1 MKKKLTINT
10 LALGNLKQRRK
21 QYTIMIIGIIL
32 AMVFSSSI
40 VFFMFSATETANEER
55 AQQRGRQ
62 SGVVYSEQLGEKEYQ
77 QAVDKGLIN
86 DFGFAH
92 TIGYAY
98 TDNNEKRQG
107 ASVSWLDDKA
117 KELSYQ
123 IVNEGAMP
131 ANENEIAAE
140 KSALLRLGYK
150 DAKIG
155 DTITLLLDVQNGE
168 DYLKTVKKEYK
179 LVGILADKKSNI
191 EYRYSEL
198 DDYDTLIPA
207 FYVAENTQTE
217 IGGKEKLTAYIDADF
232 SNYDDEEKFYN
243 YVNSITSE
251 YQNNSTNHSAQIF
264 GSFDDLFSGG
274 DYFFFVILVLVFASC
289 VTIVNAFNTNL
300 KERKKQIGMLRAV
313 GTTKR
318 QVIKIF
324 GREAFI
330 ITLICVPVS
339 IALSYLIVRILISI
353 ISDNAVMTKS
363 IIALPVAA
371 VFNIIVVMLAALIP
385 LFIASR
391 ISPMQAIRNVS
402 NARKVKTK
410 KIKTKTQFDAPS
422 HIAKRNLKF
431 YNGSRT
437 AVSIMLAATIIF
449 SCFGFSSISLV
460 KEDIRSI
467 PYDYSLS
474 AYNSTG
480 ITETDKQ
487 DIAAM
492 PYFTKVTGEKRID
505 VVLEYPKVD
514 DFFRV
519 INSNAFD
526 SQDDRM
532 PSSTE
537 ELIDNIKNKPTNR
550 YYNERKAD
558 LGISNEYIDTN
569 IVTVEQDCLEKLN
582 DVAYDGKAD
591 LSKLDSGEEIILV
604 VPKKAEV
611 LGYIYHNGM
620 GVYTNC
626 DDEIGKKV
634 FRYTSILTAE
644 SDFKAGDTITV
655 DIPQDNYDEKTD
667 TYSISIENGKQVK
680 IGAIISTND
689 ADDFNVGVC
698 NDLCIVTSK
707 KGMESFKKGVNYER
721 LNIYTDLKIDD
732 EKEEEINKE
741 LEVYSQKYDGY
752 IDSNYAYNQFQL
764 KQYYLLL
771 AAMISII
778 IISFVICASVINN
791 SISARIRENKR
802 VIGTLRAVGADQGDL
817 VKSYIIQ
824 MLSMFSW
831 GTGVGFGVS
840 IIGYFISKIIRSY
853 YSSDMGTDISFNPWI
868 TIGMTM
874 LLFIVCSLNLWSKV
888 RKEMK
893 NSIVENIREL

>member
-40 VFFMFSATETANEER
+40 VFFMFSATETSNEER
-55 AQQRGRQ
+55 ARERGKQ
-62 SGVVYSEQLGEKEYQ
+62 SSIISAEQLGEKEYQ
-77 QAVDKGLIN
+77 QAVDKELIN

-117 KELSYQ
+117 TDISYQ
-123 IVNEGAMP
+123 IISEGTLP
-131 ANENEIAAE
+131 AKENEIAAE

-150 DAKIG
+150 DVKIG
-155 DTITLLLDVQNGE
+155 DTITLLLDVQNG
-168 DYLKTVKKEYK
+168 DGYLKTVKKEYK

-191 EYRYSEL
+191 EYRSSEI
-198 DDYDTLIPA
+198 DDFDTLIPA
-207 FYVAENTQTE
+207 FFVADNTQTE
-217 IGGKEKLTAYIDADF
+217 LGGKEKLTAYIDADF
-232 SNYDDEEKFYN
+232 SSGRDEEEFYN
-243 YVNSITSE
+243 YVNQITE
-251 YQNNSTNHSAQIF
+251 NYQENGTNYSTHIM
-264 GSFDDLFSGG
+264 GTFDDLFPGG

-289 VTIVNAFNTNL
+289 VAIINAFNTNL
-300 KERKKQIGMLRAV
+300 KERKEQIGMLRAV
-313 GTTKR
+313 GTTRR
-318 QVIKIF
+318 QIIKIF

-330 ITLICVPVS
+330 ITLICVPIS
-339 IALSYLIVRILISI
+339 IALSYLIVRILISV

-363 IIALPVAA
+363 IWALPFAA
-371 VFNIIVVMLAALIP
+371 VINVIVVMLAALIP

-391 ISPMQAIRNVS
+391 ITPMQAIRNIS
-402 NARKVKTK
+402 NARKVKSK
-410 KIKTKTQFDAPS
+410 KIKTKKQFDAPS

-431 YNGSRT
+431 YNGSRAT
-437 AVSIMLAATIIF
+437 VSIMLSATIIF
-449 SCFGFSSISLV
+449 SCFGFSAISIV
-460 KEDIRSI
+460 KDDIRYM
-467 PYDYSLS
+467 PYDYWLDT
-474 AYNSTG
+474 AHSTG
-480 ITETDKQ
+480 ITEIDKQ
-487 DIAAM
+487 NIASM
-492 PYFTKVTGEKRID
+492 PYFSEVTGRKRLD

-558 LGISNEYIDTN
+558 LGIGNEYFDTN
-569 IVTVEQDCLEKLN
+569 MVAVEQKFLEKLN
-582 DVAYDGKAD
+582 DVAYDGKVD
-591 LSKLDSGEEIILV
+591 MTKLDSGEEVFLV
-604 VPKKAEV
+604 APKKAEV

-620 GVYTNC
+620 GIFTNC
-626 DDEIGKKV
+626 DNEVGKKQV
-634 FRYTSILTAE
+634 RYNSILTAE
-644 SDFKAGDTITV
+644 SNYKAGDTITV
-655 DIPQDNYDEKTD
+655 DITQLNHNEKND
-667 TYSISIENGKQVK
+667 TYSYSIENSKEFK
-680 IGAIISTND
+680 IGAIISPND
-689 ADDFNVGVC
+689 AADLYVGAY

-707 KGMESFKKGVNYER
+707 KGLESFKKGVNYES
-721 LNIYTDLKIDD
+721 LYLYTDLNIDD
-732 EKEEEINKE
+732 EKDEEIKKE

-752 IDSNYAYNQFQL
+752 VDSNYSYNRFQL
-764 KQYYLLL
+764 RQYYSLL

-802 VIGTLRAVGADQGDL
+802 VIGTLRAVGADQRDL

-831 GTGVGFGVS
+831 GIGIGFGVYL
-840 IIGYFISKIIRSY
+840 IGFFISKIIEKY
-853 YSSDMGTDISFNPWI
+853 YSSSGTILTFNPWV
-868 TIGMTM
+868 TIAMTI
-874 LLFIVCSLNLWSKV
+874 LLFAVCSINLWSKV

>member
-1 MKKKLTINT
+1 MKKKLTVNT

-40 VFFMFSATETANEER
+40 VFFMFSAAETSNEER
-55 AQQRGRQ
+55 ARERGKQ
-62 SGVVYSEQLGEKEYQ
+62 SSIISAEQLGEKEYQ
-77 QAVDKGLIN
+77 QAVDKNLIK

-98 TDNNEKRQG
+98 ADKDEKRLG

-123 IVNEGAMP
+123 IVNEGTLP
-131 ANENEIAAE
+131 TKENEIAAE
-140 KSALLRLGYK
+140 KSALLRIGYK
-150 DAKIG
+150 DVKIG
-155 DTITLLLDVQNGE
+155 DTITLMLDVQNGE

-191 EYRYSEL
+191 EYRSIDP
-198 DDYDTLIPA
+198 DDFDTLIPA

-232 SNYDDEEKFYN
+232 SNYDDEEKFFN

-264 GSFDDLFSGG
+264 GSFEDLFSGG

-289 VTIVNAFNTNL
+289 VAIVNAFNTNL
-300 KERKKQIGMLRAV
+300 KERKKQIGLLRAV
-313 GTTKR
+313 GTTRR
-318 QVIKIF
+318 QIIKIF

-330 ITLICVPVS
+330 IALICVPVS
-339 IALSYLIVRILISI
+339 VALSYAIVRILLSV
-353 ISDNAVMTKS
+353 ISDNAIMTKS
-363 IIALPVAA
+363 IWALPFAA
-371 VFNIIVVMLAALIP
+371 VINIVVVMVAALIP

-410 KIKTKTQFDAPS
+410 KIKTKMQYDAPS

-431 YNGSRT
+431 YSSSRI
-437 AVSIMLAATIIF
+437 AVSIMLAATIIL

-460 KEDIRSI
+460 KEDIRSM
-467 PYDYSLS
+467 PYDYWLDT
-474 AYNSTG
+474 ANSTG
-480 ITETDKQ
+480 ITEADKQ
-487 DIAAM
+487 NITAM
-492 PYFTKVTGEKRID
+492 PYFSKVTGKKRID
-505 VVLEYPKVD
+505 VALEYPKVD

-526 SQDDRM
+526 SQNDRM

-537 ELIDNIKNKPTNR
+537 ELADNIKNKPTNR

-558 LGISNEYIDTN
+558 LGIGNEYFDTN
-569 IVTVEQDCLEKLN
+569 MVAVEQEFIEKLN

-604 VPKKAEV
+604 APKKAEI

-620 GVYTNC
+620 GVYSQC
-626 DDEIGKKV
+626 DNDVGKKQ
-634 FRYTSILTAE
+634 FRYSSILTAE
-644 SDFKAGDTITV
+644 SDYKAGDTITV
-655 DIPQDNYDEKTD
+655 DIPQLNHNEKND
-667 TYSISIENGKQVK
+667 TYSYSIENSKEFK
-680 IGAIISTND
+680 IGAIISPND
-689 ADDFNVGVC
+689 ADDLNVGAY

-707 KGMESFKKGVNYER
+707 KGLESFKKGVNYES
-721 LNIYTDLKIDD
+721 LYLYTDLKIDD
-732 EKEEEINKE
+732 EKDEEIKKE

-752 IDSNYAYNQFQL
+752 IDSNYSYNQFQL
-764 KQYYLLL
+764 RQYYSLL

-802 VIGTLRAVGADQGDL
+802 VIGTLRAVGADQNDL

-831 GTGVGFGVS
+831 GIGIGFGVYL
-840 IIGYFISKIIRSY
+840 IGFLISKIIEPY
-853 YSSDMGTDISFNPWI
+853 YSSSGTALTFNPWI
-868 TIGMTM
+868 TIAMTI
-874 LLFIVCSLNLWSKV
+874 LLFVVCSINLWSKV
-888 RKEMK
+888 RREMK

>member
-32 AMVFSSSI
+32 SMVFSSSI
-40 VFFMFSATETANEER
+40 VFFMFSATETSNEER
-55 AQQRGRQ
+55 AQQRGKQ
-62 SGVVYSEQLGEKEYQ
+62 SSIIYSEQLGEKEYQ
-77 QAVDKGLIN
+77 GAVDKELIS

-98 TDNNEKRQG
+98 TDKNEKRLG
-107 ASVSWLDDKA
+107 ASVCWLDDKA
-117 KELSYQ
+117 RDISYQ
-123 IVNEGAMP
+123 IVIDGALP
-131 ANENEIAAE
+131 TKENEIAVE

-155 DTITLLLDVQNGE
+155 DTISLLLDVQNGE

-191 EYRYSEL
+191 EYRSSDP
-198 DDYDTLIPA
+198 DDFDTLTPA
-207 FYVAENTQTE
+207 FFVADNTQTE
-217 IGGKEKLTAYIDADF
+217 PGGKEKLTAYIDADF
-232 SNYDDEEKFYN
+232 SGGRDEEAFYIYVSQITEN
-243 YVNSITSE
+243 YQENG
-251 YQNNSTNHSAQIF
+251 TNYSAHIF
-264 GSFDDLFSGG
+264 GSFDDLFMGG

-289 VTIVNAFNTNL
+289 VAIVNAFNTNL

-318 QVIKIF
+318 QIIKIF

-339 IALSYLIVRILISI
+339 IALSYIIVRILLSLISE
-353 ISDNAVMTKS
+353 NAIMTKS

-371 VFNIIVVMLAALIP
+371 VLNIIVVMLSALVP
-385 LFIASR
+385 LFVASR

-402 NARKVKTK
+402 NARKVKIK
-410 KIKTKTQFDAPS
+410 KIKTKKQFDAPS

-437 AVSIMLAATIIF
+437 AVSIMLSATIIF
-449 SCFGFSSISLV
+449 SCFGFSAISIV
-460 KEDIRSI
+460 KNDIRSM
-467 PYDYSLS
+467 PYDYSIDI
-474 AYNSTG
+474 ANSTG
-480 ITETDKQ
+480 ITEIDKQ
-487 DIAAM
+487 NIASM
-492 PYFTKVTGEKRID
+492 PYFSEVTGRKRID

-519 INSNAFD
+519 INDNAFD

-537 ELIDNIKNKPTNR
+537 ELIDNIRNRQPNR
-550 YYNERKAD
+550 YYNERKAE
-558 LGISNEYIDTN
+558 LGIKNEYLDTN
-569 IVTVEQDCLEKLN
+569 IVAVEQEYLEKIN
-582 DVAYDGKAD
+582 DFAYDGKVD
-591 LSKLDSGEEIILV
+591 MSKLDSGEEVFLV

-620 GVYTNC
+620 GVYTQC
-626 DDEIGKKV
+626 DNEVGKKQ

-644 SDFKAGDTITV
+644 SSYKAGDTITV
-655 DIPQDNYDEKTD
+655 GVQQENYDEKTD
-667 TYSISIENGKQVK
+667 TFSRTIENSKEVK
-680 IGAIISTND
+680 IGAIISPND
-689 ADDFNVGVC
+689 ADDLNVGIY

-707 KGMESFKKGVNYER
+707 KGMESFKKGVNYES
-721 LNIYTDLKIDD
+721 LYLYTDLKIDD
-732 EKEEEINKE
+732 EKDEEIKKE

-752 IDSNYAYNQFQL
+752 VDSNYSYNQFQL
-764 KQYYLLL
+764 RQYYSLLT
-771 AAMISII
+771 AMISII

-802 VIGTLRAVGADQGDL
+802 VIGTLRAVGADQRDL

-831 GTGVGFGVS
+831 GIGIGFGV
-840 IIGYFISKIIRSY
+840 YLVLFITSKIIKIFYPSMI
-853 YSSDMGTDISFNPWI
+853 DLSFNPWV
-868 TIGMTM
+868 TIAMTI
-874 LLFIVCSLNLWSKV
+874 LLFAVCSINLWSKV